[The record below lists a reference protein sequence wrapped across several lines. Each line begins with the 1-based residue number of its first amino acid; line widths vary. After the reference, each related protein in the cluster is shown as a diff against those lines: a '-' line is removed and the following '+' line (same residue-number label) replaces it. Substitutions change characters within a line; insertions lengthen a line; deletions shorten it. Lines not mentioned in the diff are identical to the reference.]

1 MSNIA
6 EQIDKAVG
14 AHGLWK
20 TKLRQNIAGT
30 LSLNPADVS
39 VDNRCEFGKW
49 LYGLSGSSAASDP
62 HYKEVLDLH
71 KAFHKAAAEVVTKVQ
86 VGDKAGAEASV
97 GLHGEYTAASS
108 RLTAKMVEWKRKAAK
123 AA

>member
-1 MSNIA
+1 MSNIL

-20 TKLRQNIAGT
+20 VKLRQSIAGT
-30 LSLNPADVS
+30 LSLSPAEVV

-49 LYGLSGSSAASDP
+49 LYGMAGSSMTSDP

-71 KAFHKAAAEVVTKVQ
+71 KAFHKAAAEVVSKVQ
-86 VGDKAGAEASV
+86 AGDKAGAEASV
-97 GLHGEYTAASS
+97 GLQGEYTPASS
-108 RLTAKMVEWKRKAAK
+108 RLTAKMMEWKRKASK

>member
-1 MSNIA
+1 MSSIG

-20 TKLRQNIAGT
+20 SKLRQSIAGT
-30 LSLNPADVS
+30 LSLNPAEVS
-39 VDNRCEFGKW
+39 VDNRCDFGKW
-49 LYGLSGSSAASDP
+49 LYSLAGTSTASDP
-62 HYKEVLDLH
+62 NYKEVLELH

-86 VGDKAGAEASV
+86 AGDKAGAEASV
-97 GLHGEYTAASS
+97 GLQGEYTAASS
-108 RLTAKMVEWKRKAAK
+108 RLTAKMVEWKRKTSK

>member
-1 MSNIA
+1 MSNIL

-20 TKLRQNIAGT
+20 AKLRQSIAGT
-30 LSLNPADVS
+30 LSLNPAEVG

-49 LYGLSGSSAASDP
+49 LYSMAGSSMASDP
-62 HYKEVLDLH
+62 NYKEVLDLH
-71 KAFHKAAAEVVTKVQ
+71 KAFHKAAAEVVSKVHA
-86 VGDKAGAEASV
+86 GDKAGAEGSV
-97 GLHGEYTAASS
+97 GLQGEYTAAAS
-108 RLTAKMVEWKRKAAK
+108 RLTAKMMEWKRKASK